1 MKLYHNPLSPNVRRV
16 RLTAAVLGIQL
27 EEKQLDFAKGEHKN
41 PEYLALNPNGAVPTL
56 VDGDF
61 VLTESRAIMQY
72 LAAKKPESG
81 LLPRDEAARADVTR
95 WQFWDASHFAPQMG
109 TLGFEKMFKSMMG
122 LGEPDAGKIQD
133 ALGNFRRFA
142 AVLNKRL
149 DGKKYIVG
157 DSLTIADS
165 DSRVLADVR
174 EASGG
179 SSRGVSERPRVV
191 LANHGA
197 RRLEEDEHLTPTT
210 TGNPCSLCRTL
221 GRPGS
226 RSRAVSW
233 DVRRHLGRL
242 PKSTRAGPPPAPTH
256 VPVRRVDR
264 VRYLRAAA
272 RAGRGRRAAG
282 HPATAAASA

>member
-157 DSLTIADS
+157 DSLTIADLTLAS
-165 DSRVLADVR
+165 SLMYAKQVEAPVAEFPNVHAWFSRITELD
-174 EASGG
+174 GWKK
-179 SSRGVSERPRVV
+179 
-191 LANHGA
+191 
-197 RRLEEDEHLTPTT
+197 T
-210 TGNPCSLCRTL
+210 
-221 GRPGS
+221 
-226 RSRAVSW
+226 
-233 DVRRHLGRL
+233 
-242 PKSTRAGPPPAPTH
+242 ST
-256 VPVRRVDR
+256 
-264 VRYLRAAA
+264 
-272 RAGRGRRAAG
+272 
-282 HPATAAASA
+282 